1 MALSGAA
8 AATLD
13 CALLIHAHCRRF
25 CRVRVE
31 LSLLGNASIQLL
43 TRQLMRRLND
53 HPGDLDCMQV
63 AITIGSA
70 LLCCRAGNSPTRLNL
85 IPVTLFADEEGF

>member
-1 MALSGAA
+1 MPTVGAFVA
-8 AATLD
+8 RA
-13 CALLIHAHCRRF
+13 
-25 CRVRVE
+25 E

-43 TRQLMRRLND
+43 TRQLMLRLND

-70 LLCCRAGNSPTRLNL
+70 LLCCRAIPTLGL
-85 IPVTLFADEEGF
+85 I